1 MKINKQNKFKTRI
14 CKNCL
19 KIQIKKTRFIQLIIM
34 MKIKKIFSNKNHQ
47 NYQLIQKKI
56 INKNNKIKLITK
68 IFSNKQIILKKKFNK
83 LRSKILKNK

>member
-1 MKINKQNKFKTRI
+1 
-14 CKNCL
+14 
-19 KIQIKKTRFIQLIIM
+19 M
-34 MKIKKIFSNKNHQ
+34 MKIKKITNNKNHK
-47 NYQLIQKKI
+47 NYQLILKKI

>member
-1 MKINKQNKFKTRI
+1 MI
-14 CKNCL
+14 CKNWL

-34 MKIKKIFSNKNHQ
+34 MKIKKITNNKNHQ